1 MSLVTSPV
9 DEQLPQRPQWTRL
22 LPGASMSPPLRLVER
37 EIVRWRGIWLV
48 FLSVLLEP
56 LLFLFSIGIGVGE
69 LVGEVEGPS
78 GEPVP
83 YRAFV
88 ATGLLAAAAMFGPV
102 FDATFNF
109 FVKLKYQHLY
119 DAMLAT
125 PMTATDV
132 VRGEVVWSLIRASV
146 YATGFLVT
154 MAVLGLIS
162 SWWAVLCLPTAV
174 LIGYAF
180 SGAGLGAST
189 FMRSFIDF
197 DFVNVAILPMFL
209 LSATFFP
216 LSEYPEGVQWLV
228 KITPLY
234 QGVVLERAF
243 VFGEVSWTLLL
254 SAIYLFVMGSV
265 GLAVAS
271 RRLRTLLLP

>member
-9 DEQLPQRPQWTRL
+9 DEQLPQRPPWTRL
-22 LPGASMSPPLRLVER
+22 LPGASTSPPLRLVER

-69 LVGEVEGPS
+69 LVGDVEGPG

-132 VRGEVVWSLIRASV
+132 VRGEVVWSLIRATV
-146 YATGFLVT
+146 YAAGFLVT

-243 VFGEVSWTLLL
+243 VFGEVSWSLLF
-254 SAIYLFVMGSV
+254 SAAYLFIMGSI

-271 RRLRTLLLP
+271 RRLRELLLP